1 MATPQTD
8 IDELVQSEKRRI
20 KKPSSSNTAS
30 GRYPSVL
37 SNLEAAVNGYSNG
50 FKEAEE
56 YASVNVTNIQSVKSF
71 MDYLSEKP
79 SNGNDFEVPTASSLG
94 SWNVVSPPVEE
105 LPKITKELEKP
116 KSQPVVK
123 NTPPPRAQEEIKP
136 TIFKKREKEKL
147 NPPSPGT
154 PPRAQTAPPR
164 RGGGIFGNRRRTI
177 STNLRN
183 NIERVGTGGSRARNI
198 FQRISLG
205 RPSFAQLIGRL

>member
-71 MDYLSEKP
+71 MDYLSEKT

-198 FQRISLG
+198 FQRITLD

>member
-37 SNLEAAVNGYSNG
+37 SNLESAVNGYSNG
-50 FKEAEE
+50 FKEAEG

-79 SNGNDFEVPTASSLG
+79 SNGNDFEVPPASSLG

-116 KSQPVVK
+116 KAQPVVK
-123 NTPPPRAQEEIKP
+123 NTPPPKAQEEIKP

-147 NPPSPGT
+147 NPPSAGA
-154 PPRAQTAPPR
+154 PPRFPRPPR
-164 RGGGIFGNRRRTI
+164 RGIGIFGNRRRTI
-177 STNLRN
+177 SNNARN
-183 NIERVGTGGSRARNI
+183 NIERVGRGGSRARSI
-198 FQRISLG
+198 FERISLG